1 MTAPA
6 GDGKNLT
13 IQAIAWMMAAAMLV
27 TLVVLVVSE
36 LTVIGRTADVAERW
50 RIYDLEA
57 ATKADALSELRAAMG
72 FGGVIHAFRDYQ
84 IKGDEALRSKVE
96 ARLREAKANLEVY
109 RTIAPMKADEQMAA
123 ENVGAALDGI
133 EGNLPKVAAAHA
145 AHRDAGEILATTDID
160 AKAAQA
166 AMQQLNATLTV
177 RRAMLTSDNEQSI
190 AELHQ
195 IIVLT
200 GLIQGLLILAV
211 AGASVWLVRNR
222 ILGPLTRLGRQ
233 SAKLA
238 EGELDTPFVWTLQD
252 EFGRLGRIL
261 DHSRDSLKSLFAE
274 IRHKAT
280 HDDLTGLPN
289 RAYLLQWL
297 REQRAGDPQGG
308 GLALLFLD
316 LDGFKVIN
324 DTLGHSIGDRLLQAV
339 AERLL
344 EYKSDDRFI
353 CRLGGDEF
361 VLGVKQCREAGA
373 LMAAAEIEQAFTR
386 PFTLQQMELAV
397 STSIGVAIDEGLS
410 RDPLDL
416 LRDAD
421 IALYRAKEHGQAR
434 IEVFSAEL
442 RDAILIRHRLEH
454 DLARA
459 IAAGEI
465 FLVYQP
471 IVALSDNRLIGFE
484 SLVRW
489 RHPDL
494 GLISPVKFIPI
505 AEETG
510 QILPLGRFILGEAA
524 KASAEWR
531 RHVPAAAA
539 LSVNVNLSP
548 RQMWNEDYMDEII
561 GFLQTLPPG
570 SLKIEVTEGMTISN
584 PEMAEALLQR
594 FHKIGVPLCIDD
606 FGTGYSSLAYLHRFP
621 FDVLKIDKSFVTG
634 IETSPGQCRL
644 VRGMINLAHELGM
657 LVVAEGIET
666 EAENRQLKAL
676 NCDFGQGYLFARPL
690 PHDEATDYLLR
701 Q

>member
-1 MTAPA
+1 
-6 GDGKNLT
+6 
-13 IQAIAWMMAAAMLV
+13 
-27 TLVVLVVSE
+27 
-36 LTVIGRTADVAERW
+36 
-50 RIYDLEA
+50 
-57 ATKADALSELRAAMG
+57 
-72 FGGVIHAFRDYQ
+72 
-84 IKGDEALRSKVE
+84 
-96 ARLREAKANLEVY
+96 
-109 RTIAPMKADEQMAA
+109 
-123 ENVGAALDGI
+123 
-133 EGNLPKVAAAHA
+133 
-145 AHRDAGEILATTDID
+145 
-160 AKAAQA
+160 
-166 AMQQLNATLTV
+166 
-177 RRAMLTSDNEQSI
+177 
-190 AELHQ
+190 
-195 IIVLT
+195 
-200 GLIQGLLILAV
+200 
-211 AGASVWLVRNR
+211 
-222 ILGPLTRLGRQ
+222 
-233 SAKLA
+233 
-238 EGELDTPFVWTLQD
+238 
-252 EFGRLGRIL
+252 
-261 DHSRDSLKSLFAE
+261 
-274 IRHKAT
+274 
-280 HDDLTGLPN
+280 
-289 RAYLLQWL
+289 
-297 REQRAGDPQGG
+297 
-308 GLALLFLD
+308 
-316 LDGFKVIN
+316 

-339 AERLL
+339 AERL
-344 EYKSDDRFI
+344 SDHGSHDRFI

-361 VLGVKQCREAGA
+361 VLGVRQCQEAGA
-373 LMAAAEIEQAFTR
+373 LAAAAEIERSFTR
-386 PFTLQQMELAV
+386 PFSVQQMELSV

-421 IALYRAKEHGQAR
+421 IALYRAKEHGQAQ

-471 IVALSDNRLIGFE
+471 IVSLSDNRLIGFE

-524 KASAEWR
+524 KASAAWR
-531 RHVPAAAA
+531 DRFPAAAG

-548 RQMWNEDYMDEII
+548 RQMWNEDYMEEII

-584 PEMAEALLQR
+584 PEMAEVLLQR
-594 FHKIGVPLCIDD
+594 FHQIGVPLCIDD

-634 IETSPGQCRL
+634 IETSPAQCRL

-657 LVVAEGIET
+657 VVVAEGIES
-666 EAENRQLKAL
+666 EAENQQLKDL
-676 NCDFGQGYLFARPL
+676 NCDFAQGYLFARPL
-690 PHDEATDYLLR
+690 PYDEATAYLLR